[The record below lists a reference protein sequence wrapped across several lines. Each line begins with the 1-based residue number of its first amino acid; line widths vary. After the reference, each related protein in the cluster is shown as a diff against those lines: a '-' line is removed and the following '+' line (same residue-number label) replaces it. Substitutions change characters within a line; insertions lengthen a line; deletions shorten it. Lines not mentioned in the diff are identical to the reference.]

1 MININNLTIANKV
14 LRKELSNN
22 IKNSNEIKEHYKDK
36 VEMDPFSRLCDI
48 IGRLD
53 VLMKVVREDNK

>member
-1 MININNLTIANKV
+1 MINIDNLTIANKV

-22 IKNSNEIKEHYKDK
+22 IKNSDKIKDQ
-36 VEMDPFSRLCDI
+36 FSRLCDI

-53 VLMKVVREDNK
+53 VLIKVIKNEILPHHK